1 MSSATILGN
10 NIPTGAFNPS
20 AGYFSNE
27 PSSYRGGKSKRRLQN
42 KNKNKKSRK
51 VKSRRNR
58 TRRNR

>member
-20 AGYFSNE
+20 AGYFSNQ

-42 KNKNKKSRK
+42 KNKKSKK

-58 TRRNR
+58 TCRNR

>member
-1 MSSATILGN
+1 MSSATILGDH
-10 NIPTGAFNPS
+10 IPTGAFNPS

-42 KNKNKKSRK
+42 KNKKSRK

-58 TRRNR
+58 THRNR